1 MTADNWIALAGVLV
15 VTFGGLYGVI
25 ISNLKGIIKDEI
37 NALRQSLRDEKVQE
51 LKDEIIMLREHASKT
66 K

>member
-1 MTADNWIALAGVLV
+1 MTTDNWITLSGVLV
-15 VTFGGLYGVI
+15 VIFGGLYGVI
-25 ISNLKGIIKDEI
+25 IANLKSIVKNEI

>member
-1 MTADNWIALAGVLV
+1 MTTDNWIALAGVLTV
-15 VTFGGLYGVI
+15 VFGGLYGVI
-25 ISNLKGIIKDEI
+25 IANLKSIVKNEI